1 MCLCGWWKIYRTSSL
16 YSLYQRINTTNK
28 NRMNISME
36 KKLLSDAVHIAA
48 RFADRK
54 NTTLPALSAI
64 LIVVGDDGIKMR
76 ATNLETGIDMKLD
89 GEHRSNGVVA
99 IPAVILQQ
107 VANSFTQ
114 DGKIVLEHTGDIIT
128 INSGTGKSS
137 IKTVPY
143 ADFPS
148 IPFPENPKNR
158 IVIPG
163 ILLKNLF
170 TSIASCASASTVRP
184 ELASIY
190 LSIEGGVLTAVATDS
205 FRLAEKKVPL
215 TNNGTQGKFLIP
227 AKNALDIA
235 QALPDDDV
243 IMSFDEHQCAFVS
256 TGGMLVSRLTNAVYP
271 DYRQIIPKESIVEAV
286 VLRKDFENALK
297 RTTIFSDSFQKIRI
311 SFDPKKNH
319 LLFFARN
326 ADIGESSET
335 LSARISGSA
344 LDLSFNHRYLSA
356 IFALTGAESL
366 SLVAAGIGRPLIIKG
381 VGDTS
386 LLYLVS
392 PMNQ

>member
-1 MCLCGWWKIYRTSSL
+1 
-16 YSLYQRINTTNK
+16 
-28 NRMNISME
+28 MNISIE
-36 KKLLSDAVHIAA
+36 KKIFSEAVHIST
-48 RFADRK
+48 RFAERK
-54 NTTLPALSAI
+54 NATLPALSAI
-64 LIVVGDDGIKMR
+64 LIVAGDEGIKMR
-76 ATNLETGIDMKLD
+76 ATNLETGIDLKLE
-89 GEHRSNGVVA
+89 GERKSNGVVA
-99 IPAVILQQ
+99 IPATILQQ
-107 VANSFTQ
+107 IASSLTQ
-114 DGKIVLEHTGDIIT
+114 DGKIVLEHMGDIVSIS
-128 INSGTGKSS
+128 SGMGKSS
-137 IKTVPY
+137 IKTIPY
-143 ADFPS
+143 NDFPS

-158 IVIPG
+158 IVISG
-163 ILLKNLF
+163 VLLKNLF
-170 TSIASCASASTVRP
+170 TTIASCASASTVRP

-286 VLRKDFENALK
+286 VLRKDFESALK

-319 LLFFARN
+319 LLLFARN

-335 LSARISGSA
+335 LSARIFGSA

-356 IFALTGAESL
+356 VFSLTGAESL
-366 SLVAAGIGRPLIIKG
+366 SLTAAGIGRPLIIKG
-381 VGDTS
+381 IGDTS